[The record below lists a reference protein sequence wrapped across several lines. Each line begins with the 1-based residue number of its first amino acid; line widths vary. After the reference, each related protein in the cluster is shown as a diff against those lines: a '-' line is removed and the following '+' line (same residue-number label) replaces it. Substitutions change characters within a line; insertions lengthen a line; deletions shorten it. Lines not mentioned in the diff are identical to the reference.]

1 MWLLMIVTLSD
12 SKAWNHIC
20 INVVSVRKLLQEAGY
35 NDLDL
40 YYDELGNRI

>member
-1 MWLLMIVTLSD
+1 MWLLMIVYPTQGMKSHL
-12 SKAWNHIC
+12 H
-20 INVVSVRKLLQEAGY
+20 VVLSVRKLLQEAGY